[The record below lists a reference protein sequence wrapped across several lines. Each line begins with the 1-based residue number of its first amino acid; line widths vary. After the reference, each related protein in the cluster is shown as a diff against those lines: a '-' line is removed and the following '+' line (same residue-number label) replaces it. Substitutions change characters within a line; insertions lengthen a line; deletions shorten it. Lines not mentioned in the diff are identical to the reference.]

1 MSELVHIS
9 KVLDEWA
16 DNFDCLRGEKMSEH
30 QKNEAEKALDNAD
43 RMVLEGYDSMT
54 VYRRGLHKLNQLG
67 LNVYDITAYKRRLE
81 QITGVSN

>member
-1 MSELVHIS
+1 MRTGGAACKSTALAQSE
-9 KVLDEWA
+9 
-16 DNFDCLRGEKMSEH
+16 GESMSEH

>member
-54 VYRRGLHKLNQLG
+54 VYRRGLHKLQQLG
-67 LNVYDITAYKRRLE
+67 LNTFDFQAYKRRLE
-81 QITGVSN
+81 AVAGLK